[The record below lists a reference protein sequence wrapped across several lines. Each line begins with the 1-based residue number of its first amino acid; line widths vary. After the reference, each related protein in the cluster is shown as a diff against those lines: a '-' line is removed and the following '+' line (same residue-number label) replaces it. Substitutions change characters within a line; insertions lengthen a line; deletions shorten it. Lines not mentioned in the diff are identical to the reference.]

1 MKVEQLSDLALDCIH
16 SAARALDD
24 RYWPALYGEVVKGLE
39 TIETDA
45 LFTIRRLAAS
55 AQRQVL
61 TGLAT
66 SPHRKTRQ
74 APRLERCIASI
85 VSEP

>member
-1 MKVEQLSDLALDCIH
+1 MKVEQLGDLALDCIH

-24 RYWPALYGEVVKGLE
+24 RYWPAFYGEVAKGLE

-45 LFTIRRLAAS
+45 PFTIRRLVAS

-66 SPHRKTRQ
+66 SPRREAHQVRSGNQQRQQ
-74 APRLERCIASI
+74 APA
-85 VSEP
+85 

>member
-1 MKVEQLSDLALDCIH
+1 MKVEQPSDLALDCIH

-24 RYWPALYGEVVKGLE
+24 RYWPAFYGEVAKGLE
-39 TIETDA
+39 TLDTDA
-45 LFTIRRLAAS
+45 SLFTIRRLVAS

-66 SPHRKTRQ
+66 SPRRKTHQQPSLAEDWELR
-74 APRLERCIASI
+74 AS
-85 VSEP
+85 